1 MIVVLFLHM
10 AATGGWSRILIL
22 GIMDSKEFSDLTAET
37 SELYS
42 LHTVSLKLSGK
53 RRNVKREGEFCISL
67 QH

>member
-1 MIVVLFLHM
+1 M

-22 GIMDSKEFSDLTAET
+22 GIVDSKEFSDLTAET

-67 QH
+67 KH